1 MFFPIIYKRNNLYKI
16 APAYLCIGE
25 EVGDL
30 HSLHGW
36 TWWEGGQVWAGNGME
51 GQERVRQG
59 KEEGEESGWW
69 EDRRVTRKRSDEG
82 SL

>member
-1 MFFPIIYKRNNLYKI
+1 
-16 APAYLCIGE
+16 
-25 EVGDL
+25 
-30 HSLHGW
+30 
-36 TWWEGGQVWAGNGME
+36 ME

-59 KEEGEESGWW
+59 KEEGEESGWTG